1 MSLTNTEVGL
11 ERDAAAEE
19 SAGGP
24 RGVVTPP
31 RVLLVTG
38 AYYPEISA
46 AGVQCR
52 AVAAALGGRV
62 RFSVLTTSVDRSL
75 PATDRVDD
83 VIVHRVTI
91 DVRSRLSKARAAV
104 RLVAR
109 GPRAVWSCDVV

>member
-11 ERDAAAEE
+11 ERDAAAKE

-38 AYYPEISA
+38 AYFPEISA

-52 AVAAALGGRV
+52 AVAAALGGRI
-62 RFSVLTTSVDRSL
+62 RFSVLPTSVDRAV
-75 PATDRVDD
+75 PAPDRVDH
-83 VIVHRVTI
+83 VNVHRLAIV
-91 DVRSRLSKARAAV
+91 VRSRLSKA
-104 RLVAR
+104 
-109 GPRAVWSCDVV
+109 